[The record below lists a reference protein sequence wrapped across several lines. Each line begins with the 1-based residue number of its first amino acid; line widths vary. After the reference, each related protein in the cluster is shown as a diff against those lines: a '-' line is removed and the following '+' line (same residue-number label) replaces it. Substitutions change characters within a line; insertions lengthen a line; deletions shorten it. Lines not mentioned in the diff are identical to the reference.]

1 LAEAAGLLLPSGVD
15 TAALPVALPA
25 AGAEVGLAT
34 AFDAAESMAF
44 GLETPESGDFLAG
57 I

>member
-1 LAEAAGLLLPSGVD
+1 LLLPSGVD